1 MELALYIR
9 PSRLTP
15 NSLFSSLAFLSRRHL
30 PDASPGTLT
39 IMLQVSH
46 YDKCVAS
53 GGKPPAG
60 VRFHKIFKMRAA
72 YRWLQ
77 RTV

>member
-15 NSLFSSLAFLSRRHL
+15 NSLFSSLAVLSRRHL

-46 YDKCVAS
+46 YAKCVAS
-53 GGKPPAG
+53 DGNLPPG
-60 VRFHKIFKMRAA
+60 
-72 YRWLQ
+72 
-77 RTV
+77 

>member
-1 MELALYIR
+1 MKLALYIR

-46 YDKCVAS
+46 YAKCVAS
-53 GGKPPAG
+53 GGRPPAG
-60 VRFHKIFKMRAA
+60 VRFHKTFKMRAA

-77 RTV
+77 RAV